1 MENRNVMLVAFYNK
15 KALGVRYLET
25 ALVDAGYKVRNVFY
39 KDFNSV
45 HPQPTTEKELEIL
58 KNDIADK
65 KPLFIGLSAMSSM
78 YLDTVNAILKM
89 IHSNFDIPVFV
100 GGAFTTMCPEYFLN
114 KEEVTGVLISDGE
127 RSIVKVANALRE
139 GKPYYDIPCL
149 GYKKD
154 GEIVIN
160 PTGDIPNDINEYGLP
175 AINSPWACY
184 IDHDTLTEGDPQLD
198 TMSYEVV
205 ASRGC
210 PFTCSYCGSN
220 NLKHFLP
227 KGVHGV
233 RTRSVENVI
242 AELREAKR
250 VCKNIKFFHFYDE
263 IFPNLPGWVDE
274 FCVQYKKYIN
284 YPFTIWTHP
293 KMTDPEVLK
302 KLVSVGLTEVIM
314 GIQTGSDRIRRQV
327 FHRFETSEDI
337 VSATKKIRASGVFW
351 TSYDF
356 MLQHP
361 FEEIEDLKD
370 SYYLGKRM
378 QTPYEL
384 QLHGLNFLPGTDIV
398 QMAIDAGYYTKEQ
411 MDEIMFG
418 SMEQQFG
425 TFWHRDNGR
434 ESDLWY
440 KMLYCLQFKSIRPE
454 IESFESD
461 PMAHAER
468 IDALYEKG
476 QKIYKYRYLY
486 RKVRIALRRYTMQ
499 IFK

>member
-1 MENRNVMLVAFYNK
+1 MNNKNVMLVAFYNK

-25 ALVDAGYKVRNVFY
+25 ALKDAGYNVRNVFY

-45 HPQPTTEKELEIL
+45 HPKPTTEAELDIL
-58 KNDIADK
+58 KKEIEK
-65 KPLFIGLSAMSSM
+65 VQPLFIGLSAMSSM
-78 YLDTVNAILKM
+78 YLDTVNAIIDM
-89 IHSNFDIPVFV
+89 IHENFDIPVFC

-114 KEEVTGVLISDGE
+114 KGVTGVLRSEGE
-127 RSIVKVANALRE
+127 RAIVKLANALSS
-139 GKPYYDIPCL
+139 GKPYFDIPTL

-154 GEIVIN
+154 GQVVLN
-160 PTGDIPNDINEYGLP
+160 PIEDIPDNIDEYGLP
-175 AINSPWACY
+175 TINSPWACY
-184 IDHDTLTEGDPQLD
+184 IDNDKIIEGDPQLD

-210 PFTCSYCGSN
+210 PFTCSYCCSN

-233 RTRSVENVI
+233 RTRSVKSVI
-242 AELREAKR
+242 AELIEAKKQCR
-250 VCKNIKFFHFYDE
+250 HIKFFHFYDE

-274 FCVQYKKYIN
+274 FCEEYKKHIN
-284 YPFTIWTHP
+284 FPFSIWTHP
-293 KMTDPEVLK
+293 KMTDPEVMK
-302 KLVSVGLTEVIM
+302 KLVSVGLVQVIM
-314 GIQTGSDRIRRQV
+314 GIQTGSERIRKEV
-327 FHRFETSEDI
+327 FHRYESSDDI
-337 VSATKKIRASGVFW
+337 VSATEKITAAGVRFA
-351 TSYDF
+351 SYDF

-361 FEEIEDLKD
+361 FETLEDLKD
-370 SYYLGKRM
+370 SYYLGKRLK
-378 QTPYEL
+378 TPYVL

-398 QMAIDAGYYTKEQ
+398 QMAIEQGYYTKEQ

-440 KMLYCLQFKSIRPE
+440 KMLYCLQYKSIRPK
-454 IESFESD
+454 IESFEAD
-461 PMAHAER
+461 PMAHAAE

-476 QKIYKYRYLY
+476 LNLDKKRYYFIKGGVVL
-486 RKVRIALRRYTMQ
+486 KRYFMHR
-499 IFK
+499 FK